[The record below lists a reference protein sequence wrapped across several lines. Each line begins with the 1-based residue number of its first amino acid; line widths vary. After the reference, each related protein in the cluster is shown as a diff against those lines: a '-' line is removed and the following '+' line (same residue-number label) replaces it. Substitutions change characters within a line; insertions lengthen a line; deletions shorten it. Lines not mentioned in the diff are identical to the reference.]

1 MKQKITPIFV
11 KTMFG
16 KRVIVAQTEG
26 TQPVFSIS
34 KQNADRIKTV
44 SGFSKR
50 KKLFTH
56 YQGKDF
62 QIMETSERKSG
73 FLFDDSSQN
82 SASDIFKHTNRN

>member
-16 KRVIVAQTEG
+16 KRVIIAQIEG
-26 TQPVFSIS
+26 TQPVLSIS
-34 KQNADRIKTV
+34 KQSADLIKEAG
-44 SGFSKR
+44 GFSKR

-62 QIMETSERKSG
+62 QIMEISEKE
-73 FLFDDSSQN
+73 L
-82 SASDIFKHTNRN
+82 AL

>member
-16 KRVIVAQTEG
+16 KRVIVAQAEG

-34 KQNADRIKTV
+34 KQSADLIKEA

-62 QIMETSERKSG
+62 QIMETSEKEVI
-73 FLFDDSSQN
+73 L
-82 SASDIFKHTNRN
+82 

>member
-34 KQNADRIKTV
+34 KQSADLIKEAI
-44 SGFSKR
+44 GFSKR
-50 KKLFTH
+50 KKLFTR

-73 FLFDDSSQN
+73 FLLDDSSQN
-82 SASDIFKHTNRN
+82 SASDIFKYTNRN

>member
-16 KRVIVAQTEG
+16 KRVIVAQIEG
-26 TQPVFSIS
+26 TQPVFSIP

-62 QIMETSERKSG
+62 RIMETSEKEVA
-73 FLFDDSSQN
+73 L
-82 SASDIFKHTNRN
+82 

>member
-34 KQNADRIKTV
+34 KQSADLIKEA

-50 KKLFTH
+50 RKLFTR
-56 YQGKDF
+56 YEGEDF
-62 QIMETSERKSG
+62 QIMEVQDRGSIEEV
-73 FLFDDSSQN
+73 
-82 SASDIFKHTNRN
+82 

>member
-16 KRVIVAQTEG
+16 ERVIVAQTTG

-34 KQNADRIKTV
+34 KQCADLIKED
-44 SGFSKR
+44 SGFSKK
-50 KKLFTH
+50 KKLFTR

-62 QIMETSERKSG
+62 QIMETS
-73 FLFDDSSQN
+73 
-82 SASDIFKHTNRN
+82 

>member
-16 KRVIVAQTEG
+16 KRVIVAQIEG
-26 TQPVFSIS
+26 TQPFFSIP

-62 QIMETSERKSG
+62 RIMETLEKEVM
-73 FLFDDSSQN
+73 L
-82 SASDIFKHTNRN
+82 